1 MLFNPRGGNEFT
13 MTVTH
18 TKGVWWEYYP
28 ETNIAGGPSG
38 AAYATTAPS
47 GAAELTPCNYPF
59 NEEQTMPM
67 AEYIQEAVEA
77 PGQDISQK
85 VVFTK
90 GMKIIPGKL
99 SQYMQNSTWLD
110 WALGIAPVG
119 NGGGALPKTFLLHW
133 DDGNV
138 EYTAYG
144 CYITE
149 YKLSISKGEYVKEEV
164 TFMAYDVQAE
174 AVAADDPPFDETTAV
189 ANFEDVGTTTITIDG
204 SAIVDLDNAA
214 ITITNSYTEGTPG
227 SYYHKYPYLLKR
239 DVEIEMEF
247 LTYEGDHILDMLS
260 ETADPCTIV
269 FTPLGK
275 CNFEATLMKPKPES
289 VNINVIPE
297 KGMKSYKVTFE
308 IGGKSVF
315 TTPA

>member
-1 MLFNPRGGNEFT
+1 

-28 ETNIAGGPSG
+28 ETNFAGGPAG

-77 PGQDISQK
+77 PGQDISTK
-85 VVFTK
+85 VPFTK
-90 GMKIIPGKL
+90 GLKIISGKL
-99 SQYMQNSTWLD
+99 VQYMQNGTWLD
-110 WALGIAPVG
+110 WALGIAPAES
-119 NGGGALPKTFLLHW
+119 GGGALPKTFLLHY
-133 DDGNV
+133 DNGQA

-149 YKLSISKGEYVKEEV
+149 YKLTFAKDDYIKENI

-174 AVAADDPPFDETTAV
+174 AVTPDAAPFDNTTAV
-189 ANFEDVGTTTITIDG
+189 GNFEDIGTTTITIDG
-204 SAIVDLDNAA
+204 VA
-214 ITITNSYTEGTPG
+214 ITDLESGSVTVTNSYVEKPSAG
-227 SYYHKYPYLLKR
+227 SYFHKYPYLLKR

-247 LTYEGDHILDMLS
+247 MTYEGDHLLDMLG
-260 ETADPCTIV
+260 EAADPCTIV

-275 CNFEATLMKPKPES
+275 ANFQATNMKPKPES
-289 VNINVIPE
+289 VNINTIPE
-297 KGMKSYKVTFE
+297 KGMKKYKVTFE
-308 IGGKSVF
+308 IGGASAF
-315 TTPA
+315 TTPSEMI